1 MTLSKS
7 FQGSG
12 LIATTD
18 VARQMGV
25 HRSTVWHWIRTGALK
40 AERSG
45 GFLGIKPGELDKF
58 RSIYRTESANEK
70 PEPQAKR
77 QAKPRRKKHE

>member
-7 FQGSG
+7 FQVSG
-12 LIATTD
+12 LIATAE

-45 GFLGIKPGELDKF
+45 GFLGIKRGELEKF
-58 RSIYRTESANEK
+58 RSIYQTEATSQK
-70 PEPQAKR
+70 PETQEKKPKR
-77 QAKPRRKKHE
+77 KRRKKDE

>member
-7 FQGSG
+7 FRGSG
-12 LIATTD
+12 LVSTTE

-25 HRSTVWHWIRTGALK
+25 HRSTVWHWIHTGALK

-45 GFLGIKPGELDKF
+45 GFLGIKPAELDKF
-58 RSIYRTESANEK
+58 RSIYRTGETVEQ
-70 PEPQAKR
+70 PQAKR
-77 QAKPRRKKHE
+77 PEKRKRRKKDD